1 MGQKEKLNQLQ
12 EKLDG
17 IFEGIDGYYSQA
29 IMDELIKRID
39 VTISDF
45 NKEFE
50 TIIEKLNPES
60 AEKLAE
66 ETSTAS
72 KKK

>member
-39 VTISDF
+39 GTIEDF

-50 TIIEKLNPES
+50 TLIGKLNPES
-60 AEKLAE
+60 AENTAE

-72 KKK
+72 KEK

>member
-39 VTISDF
+39 DTISDF

-50 TIIEKLNPES
+50 TLIDKLNPES
-60 AEKLAE
+60 AEK
-66 ETSTAS
+66 TSTAS

>member
-39 VTISDF
+39 GTISDF
-45 NKEFE
+45 NKEFK
-50 TIIEKLNPES
+50 TLIDKLNPES
-60 AEKLAE
+60 AE

-72 KKK
+72 KEK

>member
-39 VTISDF
+39 GTIEDF

-50 TIIEKLNPES
+50 TLIGKLNPES
-60 AEKLAE
+60 K

>member
-39 VTISDF
+39 GTIEDF

-50 TIIEKLNPES
+50 TLIEKLNPES
-60 AEKLAE
+60 K

>member
-50 TIIEKLNPES
+50 TIIDKLNPES
-60 AEKLAE
+60 AE

>member
-1 MGQKEKLNQLQ
+1 MAQKEKLNQLQ
-12 EKLDG
+12 DKLDG

-39 VTISDF
+39 DTISDF

-50 TIIEKLNPES
+50 TLIGKLNPEP
-60 AEKLAE
+60 AKR
-66 ETSTAS
+66 TSTAS
-72 KKK
+72 KAKKS

>member
-39 VTISDF
+39 GTIEDF

-50 TIIEKLNPES
+50 TLIGKLNPDS
-60 AEKLAE
+60 KK
-66 ETSTAS
+66 TSTAS